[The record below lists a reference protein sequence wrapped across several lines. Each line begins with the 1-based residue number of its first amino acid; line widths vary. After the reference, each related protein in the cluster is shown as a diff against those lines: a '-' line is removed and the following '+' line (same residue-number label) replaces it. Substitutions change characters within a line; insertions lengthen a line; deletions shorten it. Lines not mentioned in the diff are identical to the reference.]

1 MHAPWLLVAP
11 HIEYFDTQEN
21 IDKYL
26 FKRKKRLKEKGKL

>member
-1 MHAPWLLVAP
+1 MHAPWLLLAP

-26 FKRKKRLKEKGKL
+26 FKRKRILKEKGKK